1 MDALDAMSQAIL
13 YRNQL
18 PDNDPGKMMSD
29 ADMLRIIQNGMSRNR
44 AKHRPAINYA
54 DPTGDMAVARADRG
68 RR

>member
-18 PDNDPGKMMSD
+18 PDGDPGRRMSD
-29 ADMLRIIQNGMSRNR
+29 SDMLRIIQEGMTETRTR
-44 AKHRPAINYA
+44 HRPSIDYA
-54 DPTGDMAVARADRG
+54 DPTGDQAVARVDRS